1 MKKIAD
7 AYKEIISIFLYIII
21 SAFII
26 TSLGFLIVTPM
37 WIAATSY
44 KKVFTF
50 LFFTAFTLYIFYYLV
65 YCFRND
71 RDKLNK
77 IKINILKTVLYFII
91 LLIISSSFILIS
103 NGFYF
108 QAAAIILSIFIF
120 SGLLK
125 YFNFKKE

>member
-7 AYKEIISIFLYIII
+7 AYKEIINIILYVLI
-21 SAFII
+21 SAVII
-26 TSLGFLIVTPM
+26 TALGFLIVTPM

-44 KKVFTF
+44 KKAFTF
-50 LFFTAFTLYIFYYLV
+50 LFFIAFTIYIFYHLV
-65 YCFRND
+65 YCFKND
-71 RDKLNK
+71 REKLKK
-77 IKINILKTVLYFII
+77 IKNNILKTFLYIII
-91 LLIISSSFILIS
+91 LLIITSSFILIK
-103 NGFYF
+103 NGFYL